1 MTKKLDPERFILT
14 KDALLPGVFFAML
27 VRWCVAQYPYSGY
40 KKPPM
45 FGDFEAQRHWQEITV
60 QTPLVSWYHN
70 TTQNDLNYWG
80 IDYPP
85 LTAYHSYI
93 MGLVAEWLDP
103 ESIRLFASRGYEND
117 NHKTFM
123 RWTVF
128 LSDVYF
134 FFTAVL
140 CICIDAERVKIKEK
154 GQVRIKV
161 HRNIFKR
168 VDIATTLFLL
178 YPGIILIDHGHF
190 QYNCV
195 SLGLFLWATFFVIA
209 IENDIL
215 CTIFFILALNYKQ
228 MELYHALPFFF
239 YLLRKC
245 SLNIPPNKSKLK
257 YVVTRFYKLA
267 ITVLSCFIIIWYP
280 LMTSVQDIQ
289 QVIHRLFPLKRGIF
303 EDKVSNVW
311 CFVNVF
317 IKLKSVYTN
326 ETMAWTCLT
335 ITGLAVLPSC
345 LDLFF
350 RINKKKFVL
359 ALINISLAFF
369 LFSFQVHEKT
379 ILLVS
384 IPVLVHFPDDPFM
397 CFWFLL
403 ISNFSMLP
411 LLIKDGLA
419 MPYLLTSALYITV
432 YSYSI
437 KLSQPKAGYFSFF
450 NANRIYQIVEPN
462 HTENSMLLKLVSI
475 NFFFSMIGVTWLTLA
490 SMFLEAPVKYPDVFP
505 LFVSVFSFIHFGFF
519 FIYFYYQQL
528 SMPMCLET
536 KIKKK

>member
-1 MTKKLDPERFILT
+1 MTKKLDPERFTLT
-14 KDALLPGVFFAML
+14 KDALLPGVFFALL

-45 FGDFEAQRHWQEITV
+45 YGDFEAQRHWQEITV

-80 IDYPP
+80 LDYPP
-85 LTAYHSYI
+85 LTAYHSYM

-103 ESIRLFASRGYEND
+103 ESIRLFASRGYENE

-128 LSDVYF
+128 LSDMYF
-134 FFTAVL
+134 FVTAVL

-195 SLGLFLWATFFVIA
+195 SLGLFLWATFFIIA

-215 CTIFFILALNYKQ
+215 CTIFFVLALNYKQ

-245 SLNIPPNKSKLK
+245 FLNLPPNSKFK
-257 YVVTRFYKLA
+257 YIVTRLNRLA
-267 ITVLSCFIIIWYP
+267 VAVIASFIIIWYP
-280 LMTSVQDIQ
+280 FMSSIQDVQ
-289 QVIHRLFPLKRGIF
+289 QVVHRLFPLKRGIF

-311 CFVNVF
+311 CFINVF
-317 IKLKSVYTN
+317 VKLKSFYTN

-335 ITGLAVLPSC
+335 VTGLAVLPSC

-359 ALINISLAFF
+359 SLINVSLAFF

-384 IPVLVHFPDDPFM
+384 IPVLIHFPDDPFM

-411 LLIKDGLA
+411 LLLKDGLA
-419 MPYLLTSALYITV
+419 MPYFLTNVIYITV
-432 YSYSI
+432 YSFSI
-437 KLSQPKAGYFSFF
+437 KLSQPKANYLSFF
-450 NANRIYQIVEPN
+450 NASRINKIVEPN
-462 HTENSMLLKLVSI
+462 RTDNSMLLRLVSI
-475 NFFFSMIGVTWLTLA
+475 NFFFSMIGVIWMTLA
-490 SMFLEAPVKYPDVFP
+490 SIFVEPPAQYPDVFP
-505 LFVSVFSFIHFGFF
+505 LFISVFSFIHFAFF
-519 FIYFYYQQL
+519 FTYFYYQQL
-528 SMPMCLET
+528 SMPMSVET
-536 KIKKK
+536 KVKKK